1 MNFRQSG
8 KYYEYKTVELLE
20 KKGYK
25 AIRIPVSGTGKQAIP
40 DIIATKDG
48 VIFPIEV
55 KSTSENHVYVDK
67 FQIEKL
73 FRFCEIFNFCECQP
87 LVIVHYKKY
96 KSVRIYKLSQDVR
109 KQEKIK
115 FKFRTLS

>member
-20 KKGYK
+20 KHGYK
-25 AIRIPVSGTGKQAIP
+25 AVRIPVSGTGKQSIP

-48 VIFPIEV
+48 IIYPIEV
-55 KSTSENHVYVDK
+55 KSTSQDSVTVRN

-73 FRFCEIFNFCECQP
+73 FKFCEMFSFCNCQP

-115 FKFRTLS
+115 FKFRALS

>member
-1 MNFRQSG
+1 MNFRRSG

-20 KKGYK
+20 KHGYK
-25 AIRIPVSGTGKQAIP
+25 AIRIPVSGTGKQSIP

-48 VIFPIEV
+48 VIYPVEV
-55 KSTSENHVYVDK
+55 KSTSSDQVTVKN

-73 FRFCEIFNFCECQP
+73 FKFCEMFSFCNCQP

-96 KSVRIYKLSQDVR
+96 KSVRMYKLSQDVR
-109 KQEKIK
+109 NEKKIK
-115 FKFRTLS
+115 FVFRALS

>member
-8 KYYEYKTVELLE
+8 KYYEYKTVELLQ
-20 KKGYK
+20 KHGYK
-25 AIRIPVSGTGKQAIP
+25 AIRVPVSGTGKQSIP
-40 DIIATKDG
+40 DIIATKDNT
-48 VIFPIEV
+48 IFPIEV
-55 KSTSENHVYVDK
+55 KSTSQDQVTVRN

-73 FRFCEIFNFCECQP
+73 FRFCEMFNFCQCQP

>member
-1 MNFRQSG
+1 MNSLSVFSASSLTSFRKSTAESANASTISPNFIG
-8 KYYEYKTVELLE
+8 
-20 KKGYK
+20 
-25 AIRIPVSGTGKQAIP
+25 
-40 DIIATKDG
+40 
-48 VIFPIEV
+48 IFPPNPIGV
-55 KSTSENHVYVDK
+55 KSTSQDSVIVRN

-73 FRFCEIFNFCECQP
+73 FKFCEMFSFCNCQP

-115 FKFRTLS
+115 FKFRALS

>member
-1 MNFRQSG
+1 MNFRLSG

-20 KKGYK
+20 KHGYK
-25 AIRIPVSGTGKQAIP
+25 AVRIPVSGTGKQSIP
-40 DIIATKDG
+40 DILATKDG
-48 VIFPIEV
+48 VIYPIEV
-55 KSTSENHVYVDK
+55 KSTSQDSVTVRN

-73 FRFCEIFNFCECQP
+73 FKFCEMFNFCNCQP

-115 FKFRTLS
+115 FKFRAFS